1 MIEKRA
7 RKLETFIKKEF
18 NKDFYGYEIINPKA
32 KKFFITFGFNKYN
45 LQSVITSETWQSKGY

>member
-1 MIEKRA
+1 MVEKRA

-32 KKFFITFGFNKYN
+32 KKFFITF
-45 LQSVITSETWQSKGY
+45 